1 MGGLRIAFMGTPDF
15 SSHVLGALIDAGH
28 DIICVYSQ
36 PPRRAGRG
44 KKLTASPVQR
54 MAETHNIEV
63 RTPISLKADEVQV
76 AFSELKA
83 DVAVVVA
90 YGLILPTAILAAPRF
105 GCLNLH
111 ASLLPRWRGAAPI
124 QRAIMAGDRETG
136 VAVMQMAEGLDTGDI
151 LCENR
156 ISISDQTTAG
166 SLHDQLVEAGAIL
179 MVATV
184 ARLEDPELVA
194 VAQSDDGVTYAEKI
208 SKSEAAVDWVRPA
221 EELCRHIH
229 GLSPF
234 PGAYCEHNGTRIKLL
249 GATLA
254 KGKGQPGQ
262 VLDNE
267 LTIACGKDAIKL
279 VLLQRAGKSPMPAK
293 TFLNGH
299 SISKGE
305 VLT

>member
-15 SSHVLGALIDAGH
+15 SSHVLTALISAGH
-28 DIICVYSQ
+28 DIVCVYSQ
-36 PPRRAGRG
+36 PPRPAGRG
-44 KKLTASPVQR
+44 KNLTASPVHR
-54 MAETHNIEV
+54 LAEFHNIEV
-63 RTPISLKADEVQV
+63 RTPTSFKSDEVQT
-76 AFSELKA
+76 AFAELKL

-90 YGLILPTAILAAPRF
+90 YGLILPKAVLAAPKF

-124 QRAIMAGDRETG
+124 QRAIMSGDRETG

-151 LCENR
+151 LSETR

-166 SLHDQLVEAGAIL
+166 SLHDELAEAGAAL
-179 MVATV
+179 MVATM
-184 ARLEDPELVA
+184 AHLGDPKLVA
-194 VAQSDDGVTYAEKI
+194 VAQSDQGATYAEKI
-208 SKSEAAVDWVRPA
+208 SKSEAAIDWTRPA

-234 PGAYCEHNGTRIKLL
+234 PGAYCTHNGTRIKLL
-249 GATLA
+249 GATIV
-254 KGKGQPGQ
+254 KGKGLPGQ
-262 VLDNE
+262 VLDNG

-279 VLLQRAGKSPMPAK
+279 ALLQRAGKSPMPTK

-299 SISKGE
+299 PIYKDE